1 MKTQARLARAD
12 VRAEANRLTDA
23 GWDLELNAA
32 TSHVHVYCPACG
44 TRVTGLP
51 STPSRSGRW
60 RVRAR
65 TTTKT
70 HASRCWV
77 DRGEE

>member
-1 MKTQARLARAD
+1 MKTQVRLVRAD
-12 VRAEANRLTDA
+12 VRAEANRLSDA
-23 GWDLELNAA
+23 GWELEMSPTN
-32 TSHVHVYCPACG
+32 HVHVYCPACG
-44 TRVTGLP
+44 TRVIGLP

-65 TTTKT
+65 TTTRT

-77 DRGEE
+77 DPEEE